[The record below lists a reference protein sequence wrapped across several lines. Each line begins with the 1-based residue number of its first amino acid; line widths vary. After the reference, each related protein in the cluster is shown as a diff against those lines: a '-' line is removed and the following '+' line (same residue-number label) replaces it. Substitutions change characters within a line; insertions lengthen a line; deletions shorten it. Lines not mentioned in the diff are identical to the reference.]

1 MGKLNLVVENCVGKS
16 IGTNAVGSLITDCK
30 NNGLLLQEKLRAPY
44 TLGKYKHE
52 QKNKFQVN
60 HFNKYN
66 SIIPYHFT
74 LSVYIRY

>member
-52 QKNKFQVN
+52 
-60 HFNKYN
+60 
-66 SIIPYHFT
+66 
-74 LSVYIRY
+74 